1 MTSMF
6 CAVSYI
12 KNVSGVKVRTGTA
25 IYRTGEDE
33 FVEYT
38 FKAFFSDEP
47 SLVEEISKT
56 SVSLVIGRFALEN
69 EELCVRKNRFKLCSI
84 SNNVWLI
91 KVPHLLI
98 RLQLYNMFP

>member
-1 MTSMF
+1 MASIF

-25 IYRTGEDE
+25 IYQTEEDK

-47 SLVEEISKT
+47 SLVKEISKT
-56 SVSLVIGRFALEN
+56 SVSLVIGHFALEN

-84 SNNVWLI
+84 SNNV
-91 KVPHLLI
+91 
-98 RLQLYNMFP
+98 